1 MNNERLCLERDG
13 NRCRTCGSVNNLS
26 AVKLIDR
33 DGSVS
38 FQLSNLITLCDVCK
52 AERDNI
58 SKNQHQGRVGVLL
71 CGGKG
76 TRLYPLTITT
86 NKHLLPIGICNMVFY
101 PIKTLRKFGVK
112 RVLIVVDQ
120 FASSIMNTLGSGKA
134 FGMDFSYK
142 VQDGAFG
149 IADALYLA
157 KDFINEETEEI
168 ITILGDNIFDNNELD
183 TNISECFCSDKLGNP
198 KHEACVY
205 LKKVPN
211 PEDYGIAVINDDGK
225 IERIV
230 EKPKEFIGDTAV
242 LGLYV
247 YRPSVFSIIE
257 DITPSER
264 GELEISSVNHKMA
277 EQGLL
282 DYRLVKGYWAD
293 CGGSI
298 QRYAEASMF
307 GAKQA
312 NVSAEEIDG
321 FRSTVFDDK

>member
-1 MNNERLCLERDG
+1 MNNENLCLERDG

-26 AVKLIDR
+26 AIKLVDR

-38 FQLSNLITLCDVCK
+38 FHLSNLITLCDVCK
-52 AERDNI
+52 TERDNI
-58 SKNQHQGRVGVLL
+58 YKNKDQSRVGVLL

-76 TRLYPLTITT
+76 TRLYPLTLTT

-120 FASSIMNTLGSGKA
+120 FSSSIMNALGSGKA

-157 KDFINEETEEI
+157 KDFINEKTEEI
-168 ITILGDNIFDNNELD
+168 VTILGDNIFDNNELD
-183 TNISECFCSDKLGNP
+183 TNISECFYSDNLGFP

-225 IERIV
+225 IERII

-257 DITPSER
+257 NIKPSNR
-264 GELEISSVNHKMA
+264 GELEISSVNDKFA
-277 EQGLL
+277 ASGWL
-282 DYRLVKGYWAD
+282 DYKIVNGYWAD
-293 CGGSI
+293 CGSSI
-298 QRYAEASMF
+298 QRYAEASMY
-307 GAKQA
+307 GAKEA
-312 NVSAEEIDG
+312 KVSAEEIDS
-321 FRSTVFDDK
+321 FRAIVFDDK